1 MGITERKERE
11 KVERKALIMR
21 CAQELILELGVE
33 KVSMMDIARKAELG
47 KATIYLYFPSKE
59 LLFKEICLEAG
70 NNFIE
75 YIRKKSTPG
84 LSALESMKL
93 LWVSYLEM
101 FGEAEDMMILMFNN
115 IRDYL
120 EAAFMSNNIRDYPQ
134 SAFPQIE
141 EKADFPSYV
150 LYEII
155 KDILEQGIAEGVF
168 EPSIN
173 PEMVSRTII
182 ALFSYVMESAA
193 RIPREFRKSH
203 VTTHEMK
210 TIFEIMLRGIAR
222 EGFDRSQLILPEPVH
237 AESPGIIPVPKRTL
251 SPQTE

>member
-1 MGITERKERE
+1 MGISERKERE
-11 KVERKALIMR
+11 KSERRALIIR

-33 KVSMMDIARKAELG
+33 KVSMMDIARRAELS

-75 YIRKKSTPG
+75 YIRKRITPG
-84 LSALESMKL
+84 LSALESVKL
-93 LWVSYLEM
+93 LWKSYLEM

-120 EAAFMSNNIRDYPQ
+120 ESAFTAINIRDYLR
-134 SAFPQIE
+134 SVFPSVE
-141 EKADFPSYV
+141 ETANFPSYV
-150 LYEII
+150 LYATI
-155 KDILEQGIAEGVF
+155 KGMLEQGVAEGVF

-182 ALFSYVMESAA
+182 ALFSYVIESAA
-193 RIPREFRKSH
+193 RIPKELRKPH
-203 VTTHEMK
+203 VTTDEMK
-210 TIFEIMLRGIAR
+210 NIFEIMLRGIAR
-222 EGFDRSQLILPEPVH
+222 EGFDRSRLVLPESLH
-237 AESPGIIPVPKRTL
+237 AEP
-251 SPQTE
+251 